1 MKYGYIIILKIF
13 LFSLYFEEIL
23 EQIFQFSYL
32 FKIIYNFQRYNLHI
46 LKYSE
51 IYILPFYEIR

>member
-46 LKYSE
+46 LKY
-51 IYILPFYEIR
+51 ITIL